1 MLTISLL
8 AWGSATERELRLW
21 NVVVGQ
27 IIMTSDGKHDFE
39 VEGTDDDKI
48 DTLVTKMAELISKVA
63 TMIYIKMIVTQKW
76 Q

>member
-1 MLTISLL
+1 MANMI
-8 AWGSATERELRLW
+8 LRLMALM
-21 NVVVGQ
+21 VT
-27 IIMTSDGKHDFE
+27 I
-39 VEGTDDDKI
+39 I